1 MIFPETPTN
10 IEAIELAS
18 HRRHLRLA
26 ILTTLVPVSTL
37 VLFFFLS
44 GQAFWLA
51 PIVLFFLVG
60 GLNYYLM
67 ESRPVP
73 RKLRLDS
80 TGIRIETRQGLVHQH
95 TWSNVREIKEDLRAL
110 GGRHRMEVYFKDDSD
125 PLYLYPHAMLLT
137 TCDGQPVEPL
147 LSDKVRMT
155 GVIWDRPVKY
165 ARVILAKHVEGFK
178 PKTSGLFGGS
188 QSG

>member
-1 MIFPETPTN
+1 MLFSEAPTN
-10 IEAIELAS
+10 IESIELAS
-18 HRRHLRLA
+18 HRRHLALA
-26 ILTTLVPVSTL
+26 ILTTVLPVSTL
-37 VLFFFLS
+37 VVFFFVS

-73 RKLRLDS
+73 KKLRLDS
-80 TGIRIETRQGLVHQH
+80 TGIRIETKSGLVCQH
-95 TWSNVREIKEDLRAL
+95 AWSNVREIKEDLRAL
-110 GGRHRMEVYFKDDSD
+110 RGRHRMEVYFKDDSD

-147 LSDKVRMT
+147 LSDKVRMA

-165 ARVILAKHVEGFK
+165 ARVILDKHVQGFK
-178 PKTSGLFGGS
+178 A
-188 QSG
+188 